1 MTESTAFAYLQDHKY
16 INLTTYRKSG
26 EGVPTPVWFAL
37 QGERMYIV
45 TEDNSGKVK
54 RIRNNGKVGLAP
66 SDARGKVLGEAASG
80 MARVLSFEEG
90 TVGHQV
96 LQQKYGLM
104 YRAFGF
110 FWNIRRITPV
120 ILEVVPA

>member
-1 MTESTAFAYLQDHKY
+1 MTESTAFAYLQGHKY
-16 INLTTYRKSG
+16 LNLTTYRKSG

-54 RIRNNGKVGLAP
+54 RIRNNGKVTLAP
-66 SDARGKVLGEAASG
+66 SDARGKVLGEEVAG
-80 MARVLSFEEG
+80 TTRVLSFEEG

-110 FWNIRRITPV
+110 FWKIRRITPV

>member
-1 MTESTAFAYLQDHKY
+1 MTGSTAFASLQGHKY
-16 INLTTYRKSG
+16 LNLTTYRKSG

-37 QGERMYIV
+37 QGDRMYIV

-54 RIRNNGKVGLAP
+54 RIRNNGTVTIAP
-66 SDARGKVLGEAASG
+66 SDARGKVLGGEVSG
-80 MARVLSFEEG
+80 VARVLSFDAG
-90 TVGHQV
+90 AVGHQA

-120 ILEVVPA
+120 ILEVVPS

>member
-1 MTESTAFAYLQDHKY
+1 MTGSTAFASLQGHKY
-16 INLTTYRKSG
+16 LNLTTYRKNG

-45 TEDNSGKVK
+45 TQDNSGKVK
-54 RIRNNGKVGLAP
+54 RIRNNGKVTMAP
-66 SDARGKVLGEAASG
+66 SDARGKVLGEEVSG

-90 TVGHQV
+90 VAGDQV
-96 LQQKYGLM
+96 LQHKYGLM

-110 FWNIRRITPV
+110 FWSLRRITPV
-120 ILEVVPA
+120 ILEVIPA